1 MEGVSKTELKLTVE
15 IRTIEGVLA
24 VNVSSPPSDRLWLG
38 FRGNPKLV
46 LSAKPA
52 FGERSINFVHVT
64 RWIEKK
70 IILEFQKLLVM
81 PNMEDFICPL
91 MIPNIPQ

>member
-15 IRTIEGVLA
+15 IRSLEGVLA
-24 VNVSSPPSDRLWLG
+24 VNISPPPSDRIWIG

-46 LSAKPA
+46 LCAKPA
-52 FGERSINFVHVT
+52 FGERSINLAHVT

-70 IILEFQKLLVM
+70 LLLEFQKFLVM
-81 PNMEDFICPL
+81 PNMEDFICPV
-91 MIPNIPQ
+91 MIPAVPK